1 MAEILV
7 LFYHLFS
14 LINWHENR
22 VNLLFFSSSNMA
34 AVTSRANQQYENLV
48 VIYIEFDNKTP
59 YVFSRHENPTRHCS
73 FNTKAWNVINHIIH
87 INHIIMTTYL
97 AFTELVLWWGH
108 LTEFQNLT
116 LSTIFLSKNSAQ
128 LQNFTSCNCW
138 GVNLVHC
145 SVLCIEWNFKR
156 ALL

>member
-34 AVTSRANQQYENLV
+34 AVTSRANQQYENLA
-48 VIYIEFDNKTP
+48 VIYTEFDNKTP
-59 YVFSRHENPTRHCS
+59 YVFSRHENPTSHCS

-97 AFTELVLWWGH
+97 AFTGTCALVGTPYRVSKFDFVDNFFVQEFSAVTKFYEL
-108 LTEFQNLT
+108 
-116 LSTIFLSKNSAQ
+116 
-128 LQNFTSCNCW
+128 
-138 GVNLVHC
+138 
-145 SVLCIEWNFKR
+145 
-156 ALL
+156 

>member
-48 VIYIEFDNKTP
+48 VIYTEFDNKTP

-97 AFTELVLWWGH
+97 LSR
-108 LTEFQNLT
+108 NLCFGGDT
-116 LSTIFLSKNSAQ
+116 LQSFKI
-128 LQNFTSCNCW
+128 W
-138 GVNLVHC
+138 
-145 SVLCIEWNFKR
+145 LCRQFFCPRIQRSYKILR
-156 ALL
+156 AVTAEG